1 MHVVV
6 EVDYETKEGKQIR
19 HPKPILDSTVK
30 KTKIK
35 IKLHERLSSYR

>member
-1 MHVVV
+1 MHVV

-30 KTKIK
+30 KT
-35 IKLHERLSSYR
+35 R